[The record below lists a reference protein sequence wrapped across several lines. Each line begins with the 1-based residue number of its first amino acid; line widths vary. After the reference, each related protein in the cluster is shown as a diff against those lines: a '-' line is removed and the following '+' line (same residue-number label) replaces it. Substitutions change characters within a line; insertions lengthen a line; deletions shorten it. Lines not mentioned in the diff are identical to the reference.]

1 MRWPQRCGPVH
12 HYPRM
17 VVGVPSHGRRKTVL
31 SEGQFQLLSRDVYP
45 LILSFLESQ
54 GDFVGGNG
62 GRWDTQK
69 KKKS

>member
-1 MRWPQRCGPVH
+1 
-12 HYPRM
+12 
-17 VVGVPSHGRRKTVL
+17 VL